1 MKIQPRHLIAGTALA
16 GILGVGGMSLAE
28 AQTGSSDD
36 TTTTTTADDS
46 ATTADSGGSSQDDGT
61 PARDG
66 NCPDQADTTDS
77 SADSAS

>member
-16 GILGVGGMSLAE
+16 GIIGLGGMSLAE

-36 TTTTTTADDS
+36 STTTTTAAADDSGTSTNDDS
-46 ATTADSGGSSQDDGT
+46 AT

-66 NCPDQADTTDS
+66 NCPHDQADSSTDS
-77 SADSAS
+77 STDSGS